1 MRCAGSPKWPG
12 SFSLHEG
19 AVGEWVVVR
28 LVRSTYPGGWLLPTC
43 SHAPHNGV
51 HGYITCVTLMTTLN
65 RKDGWQGN
73 RRQPWRAGTPRGKR
87 KGKRFLLSPHLKKTA
102 KEQCNSTRARRS
114 PREGGDT
121 RAVKAAKQMLYQA
134 GDILADTRLQPFKLC
149 RIFSHSLVQI
159 IFTIT

>member
-102 KEQCNSTRARRS
+102 KEQCNSTGPGEARGKGETREQSKPLNKCFTRQEIFWLTQDSS
-114 PREGGDT
+114 PLSSVE
-121 RAVKAAKQMLYQA
+121 YFH
-134 GDILADTRLQPFKLC
+134 I
-149 RIFSHSLVQI
+149 H
-159 IFTIT
+159 